1 MLIRCDYK
9 SETLLLGRAVIARSL
24 TGSDFDVCKRID
36 ALTLWKNIK
45 EYQKSTISDLF
56 EQDDKRAQN
65 LSFDHEGLFIDFS
78 KTHLTRELLEEFEKL
93 ANSRKIKQKIYDLMT
108 GERINISEDRAAEHC
123 AERGV
128 GAKTSVENAQLLHN
142 RMESLITAINAG
154 ALGEIEHIIHLG
166 IGGSALGPELLIEA
180 LRIGDEK
187 YDLAVVSNI
196 DGCALEPVLERFDAH
211 KTLLVIASK
220 SFTTAETFL
229 NTESVLSWMK
239 QEGLG
244 DPYGKIIALTADPEK
259 ALDWGV
265 DENRILPFSETI
277 GGRYSIWSSIGFSVA
292 LTLGVEVF
300 QDLLAG
306 AKSMDEHLRNKSL
319 DQNLPVLAA
328 FCDQYYL
335 QSCQYQTRAVFAYDE
350 RLRLLPDYLQQL
362 EMESNGK
369 SVYTEGG
376 QLELNSA
383 PITWGGVG
391 TDAQHAVFQLLHQG
405 TQIVPVEFLAV
416 AEPGHSLD
424 ESHHQ
429 GLLLNCFAQGAAL
442 MSGKQSD
449 DPHRNYPG
457 NRPSV
462 TILLEMLDARTIGAL
477 LSFYEHRTFVNAA
490 LLGINPFDQFGV
502 ELGKEMA
509 RALSDTD
516 GNQLDPS
523 TEQLKK
529 RALGA

>member
-1 MLIRCDYK
+1 LTFWK
-9 SETLLLGRAVIARSL
+9 S
-24 TGSDFDVCKRID
+24 
-36 ALTLWKNIK
+36 IK
-45 EYQKSTISDLF
+45 EHPEISILKLF
-56 EQDDKRAQN
+56 QTDAKRAEN
-65 LSFDHEGLFIDFS
+65 FSFVHDGLFFDFS
-78 KTHLTRELLEEFEKL
+78 KTHLSTDLLDKFNDL
-93 ANSRKIKQKIYDLMT
+93 ANSLQINQKIQALLS
-108 GERINISEDRAAEHC
+108 GERINISENRAAEHS
-123 AERGV
+123 AERGI
-128 GAKTSVENAQLLHN
+128 GAETSVENSRLLHS
-142 RMESLITAINAG
+142 RMKALVGAIDAG

-166 IGGSALGPELLIEA
+166 IGGSALGPELLIDA
-180 LRIGDEK
+180 LKIGDEK
-187 YDLAVVSNI
+187 YETAIVSNI
-196 DGCALEPVLERFDAH
+196 DGSALEPVLEKFDAH

-229 NTESVLSWMK
+229 NAESVLSWMN
-239 QEGLG
+239 QEGVD
-244 DPYGKIIALTADPEK
+244 DPFGKIVALTADPEK
-259 ALDWGV
+259 AVKWGI
-265 DENRILPFSETI
+265 DENRILPFSETV

-292 LTLGVEVF
+292 LTLGVEAF
-300 QDLLAG
+300 EDLLAG
-306 AKSMDEHLRNKSL
+306 AKSMDEHFRDQPY

-335 QSCQYQTRAVFAYDE
+335 QSRQYETRAVFSYDE

-369 SVYTEGG
+369 SVSIDGEN
-376 QLELNSA
+376 LALNSA

-416 AEPGHSLD
+416 SEPGHSLD
-424 ESHHQ
+424 PAHHQ

-442 MSGKQSD
+442 MAGKQSD

-457 NRPSV
+457 DRPSV
-462 TILLEMLDARTIGAL
+462 TILLEQLEHSTLGAL
-477 LSFYEHRTFVNAA
+477 LAFYEHRTFVNAA

-509 RALSDTD
+509 RKLSDTD

-529 RALGA
+529 RAFGA